1 MASSCSNRRLLLL
14 DPRCRRPPL
23 RPRRRPPL
31 GVGESVPAG
40 GGLPAQPALRLP
52 RLRDQPRLPGP
63 RATPPGDG
71 QGAVL
76 PRARR
81 RPAALPVRG
90 AAAVH
95 GRRGRAARVP
105 EGGAEGRRRRAHGGG
120 GVRPAGWLRRDG
132 GATGHGSSATAMCQC
147 TEKKWSLWYYIIFK
161 KKMWRLWYVSFRIK
175 CCIGGLI
182 WYIQIVS
189 FKCIANWINIKR
201 IIELILNE

>member
-1 MASSCSNRRLLLL
+1 MASSCSNRGLLLL
-14 DPRCRRPPL
+14 LASAVLLSGLAAGRRWEWESQCQPWEAFPHNPLSGCRGYVISR
-23 RPRRRPPL
+23 
-31 GVGESVPAG
+31 AC
-40 GGLPAQPALRLP
+40 
-52 RLRDQPRLPGP
+52 
-63 RATPPGDG
+63 RAT
-71 QGAVL
+71 
-76 PRARR
+76 
-81 RPAALPVRG
+81 
-90 AAAVH
+90 
-95 GRRGRAARVP
+95 GRAARRWP
-105 EGGAEGRRRRAHGGG
+105 RRGAASSPPSSRAAGARRCGCSWTAWASCAGARGRRRGPPPPRSWRRGSATC
-120 GVRPAGWLRRDG
+120 GVAPARRS